1 MISFNSIIYHIV
13 IYPLELIYELIYSL
27 VMRIVPIPG
36 VSIIILSIFINT
48 LLVPIYKLIDEIQ
61 KEQYEKEKK
70 FSFWISH
77 IKRNFHGDERFL
89 MLKTYYRQN
98 DYNQLSTLKGALPLM
113 LELPFFIGA
122 YHFLTS
128 LNQLEGVPF
137 LFIRNLAMPDG
148 LINVAGMSIN
158 IMPVFMTVIN
168 LVSVG
173 VFTDKKSIRD
183 KVTMYLV
190 AVVFLIIL
198 YDSASGLVLY
208 WTMNNIFTLIKNI
221 VLKCSKDNEDY
232 SSAEIKC
239 HDNDYIWGFI
249 ICEIAMIFLLGV
261 VIPSGVI
268 KASPLEFV
276 DTSDIHNPLLF
287 LVGSMSIAVGYFGIW
302 VPFFFYISRYNREKL
317 YKYLSVILVIGMV
330 DYFFFGTD
338 MGIIS
343 SHLKY
348 VKDVET
354 GFGEI
359 LINTLI
365 IALIILIHHLIYI
378 NNKKLIYYIN
388 VSSVIAL
395 LFLSLSNI
403 YTVNTA
409 FNNMDYSETASEKMS
424 IPLSKSGK
432 NVVVFMLDRAIGS
445 FIPYIMNEK
454 PELKKQFEG
463 FTYYPNTVSL
473 GTNTGDASAAVL
485 GGYEYTADVVQ
496 NVAKRTEALTLLPKI
511 FKDNDYEVTVFDPP
525 FLKDDDIANLSLSVF
540 EDMDIR
546 AFHAKDKFHF
556 SYKGKESSDR
566 RYRNFFC
573 YSVSKACPLAFN
585 YTLYDGGYY
594 NDVTIYAT
602 KSVYSYMVDNDN
614 ISKGTSFIYTF
625 EQEYAELENLSDI
638 TEITEDN
645 VNTYFAG
652 YNEAT
657 HEPTILKEPEYV
669 PALYVD
675 NTEYDEKNKDRFIVD
690 GRVMN
695 VDNAE
700 QMHHYQVNVASL
712 LQLGKWF
719 DYLRENGVYDNTRI
733 IIAADHGGFLNNFD
747 DMIFEQYDLEAL
759 NPLLMEKDFNSKIFS
774 VDDSFM
780 VNADVPA
787 MALQDIIEDKVNP
800 YTGEK
805 LEAAPEDKNP
815 VTIKQLGLEVK
826 DNIFDLSNWKMIK

>member
-70 FSFWISH
+70 LSFWISH

-511 FKDNDYEVTVFDPP
+511 FKDND
-525 FLKDDDIANLSLSVF
+525 
-540 EDMDIR
+540 
-546 AFHAKDKFHF
+546 
-556 SYKGKESSDR
+556 
-566 RYRNFFC
+566 
-573 YSVSKACPLAFN
+573 
-585 YTLYDGGYY
+585 
-594 NDVTIYAT
+594 
-602 KSVYSYMVDNDN
+602 
-614 ISKGTSFIYTF
+614 
-625 EQEYAELENLSDI
+625 
-638 TEITEDN
+638 EDN
-645 VNTYFAG
+645 AHR
-652 YNEAT
+652 A
-657 HEPTILKEPEYV
+657 
-669 PALYVD
+669 
-675 NTEYDEKNKDRFIVD
+675 
-690 GRVMN
+690 
-695 VDNAE
+695 
-700 QMHHYQVNVASL
+700 AS
-712 LQLGKWF
+712 
-719 DYLRENGVYDNTRI
+719 R
-733 IIAADHGGFLNNFD
+733 
-747 DMIFEQYDLEAL
+747 
-759 NPLLMEKDFNSKIFS
+759 
-774 VDDSFM
+774 DS
-780 VNADVPA
+780 
-787 MALQDIIEDKVNP
+787 I
-800 YTGEK
+800 
-805 LEAAPEDKNP
+805 
-815 VTIKQLGLEVK
+815 
-826 DNIFDLSNWKMIK
+826 

>member
-70 FSFWISH
+70 LSFWISH